1 MKLSRQMVGGFLGS
15 VVLFAVGLI
24 AQNTIDLVDD
34 GRRQFWK
41 DLCAKT
47 GASQNQPAD
56 KVMCNGA
63 GPYRAF
69 LVQTPPLPCPPYL
82 PLICRKTLTKE

>member
-15 VVLFAVGLI
+15 IVLFAVGFI
-24 AQNTIDLVDD
+24 AQNTINLVDD

-47 GASQNQPAD
+47 GASQNQPAGE
-56 KVMCNGA
+56 VMGNGA
-63 GPYRAF
+63 GSYGGLPGTDP
-69 LVQTPPLPCPPYL
+69 TPPMSSIPASCL
-82 PLICRKTLTKE
+82 

>member
-15 VVLFAVGLI
+15 IVLFAVGFI
-24 AQNTIDLVDD
+24 AQNTINLVDD
-34 GRRQFWK
+34 RRRQFWK

-47 GASQNQPAD
+47 GASQNQPAGE
-56 KVMCNGA
+56 VMGNGA
-63 GPYRAF
+63 GSYGAF

-82 PLICRKTLTKE
+82 PLVCRKTLN

>member
-41 DLCAKT
+41 DLYCSNVLHQLVCAGST
-47 GASQNQPAD
+47 QEHGADP
-56 KVMCNGA
+56 
-63 GPYRAF
+63 
-69 LVQTPPLPCPPYL
+69 LVPQAPGDGQLGEGTAQALGDGL
-82 PLICRKTLTKE
+82 